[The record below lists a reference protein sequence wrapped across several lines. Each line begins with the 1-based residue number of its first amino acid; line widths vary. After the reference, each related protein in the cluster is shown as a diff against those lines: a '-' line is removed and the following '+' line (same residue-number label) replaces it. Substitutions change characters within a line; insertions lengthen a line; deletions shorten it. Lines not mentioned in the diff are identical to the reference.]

1 MLWNVCFPQAGNI
14 LSHAAQPSS
23 SSTVWGSATVRRAL
37 TSLLEEEW
45 VPGVFTTL
53 RTTVNRGELRD
64 DTPAGLMEAVSPAHR
79 VLPYPHISAPI
90 RTMLGFEVNLIP
102 HELDESGLAVGL
114 HSASVTTS
122 VELTAFQLAG

>member
-1 MLWNVCFPQAGNI
+1 MSCCVKAEASLGHVMLWNVCFPQAGNI

-37 TSLLEEEW
+37 TSRLE
-45 VPGVFTTL
+45 
-53 RTTVNRGELRD
+53 R
-64 DTPAGLMEAVSPAHR
+64 
-79 VLPYPHISAPI
+79 
-90 RTMLGFEVNLIP
+90 MLWFEVNLLP

-122 VELTAFQLAG
+122 IELTAFQLAG